1 MARAAA
7 VTDEPFHAAR
17 PRGVE
22 NGVFAML
29 LLVFAEIMLFS
40 GLVSSYLIARATALP
55 GTWPPAG
62 QPRLPFESTAVNT
75 AALLASGVLLVLAQR
90 AFQRQGRAAAVP
102 LTGWALAL
110 GAFFVVFQGVEWA
123 RLLAQGLTLTSSKL
137 GAYFY
142 TLVGTH
148 ALHAVAAILA
158 LGWVWREMRA
168 GRMTRSAFGGAQ
180 VFWYFVVLVWPVL
193 YLLLYR

>member
-1 MARAAA
+1 MARALA
-7 VTDEPFHAAR
+7 VTDEGMYAPKS
-17 PRGVE
+17 RGVE

-29 LLVFAEIMLFS
+29 LLVFAEVMLFS
-40 GLVSSYLIARATALP
+40 GLISSYLIARATALP
-55 GTWPPAG
+55 GTWPPEG
-62 QPRLPFESTAVNT
+62 QPRLPFESTAINT

-90 AFQRQGRAAAVP
+90 TFQRNGAAAAVP

-148 ALHAVAAILA
+148 AIHAVAAILA
-158 LGWVWREMRA
+158 LGWVWLQMHS
-168 GRMTRSAFGGAQ
+168 GRVTRSAFGGAQ

>member
-7 VTDEPFHAAR
+7 ATDGAGLAGPERALEH
-17 PRGVE
+17 
-22 NGVFAML
+22 GVFAML
-29 LLVFAEIMLFS
+29 LLVFAEVMLFS
-40 GLVSSYLIARATALP
+40 GFLSAFLIAKSSALP
-55 GTWPPAG
+55 GTWPPPG
-62 QPRLPFESTAVNT
+62 QPVLPFASTAGNT
-75 AALLASGVLLVLAQR
+75 LALLASGVVLVSAQH
-90 AFQRQGRAAAVP
+90 AFRSRDLAAATHR
-102 LTGWALAL
+102 TGWALAL

-148 ALHAVAAILA
+148 AVHAVAAIIA
-158 LGWVWREMRA
+158 LGWVWMQMRA
-168 GRMTRSAFGGAQ
+168 GRVTRSAFGGAQ